1 MAKTRKLVKE
11 SMLVNIHK
19 ATWSKQA
26 NEMGVGAAAE
36 VRSQERPPGKAL
48 LWERMGAAEL
58 GQKVKGKRKQL
69 AACMGAAE

>member
-11 SMLVNIHK
+11 SMFVNIHK

-26 NEMGVGAAAE
+26 NEMGVGAAE

-48 LWERMGAAEL
+48 LWERMRAAEL
-58 GQKVKGKRKQL
+58 GQKVKGERKQL